1 MENLFFQDI
10 FKLVHR
16 KVGLK
21 IIALERSYFW
31 HTLLLFFHDYFSL
44 PALAQKYTSYC
55 AYFPLFVLPVYALF
69 PVQYFKLIFS
79 EEALQVPWDGSH
91 VGVVDLSRRFG
102 LWGAVRTHTNVCPS
116 FTPSGFKMLEWQER
130 VSGRRCWQFSG

>member
-1 MENLFFQDI
+1 MENLCFQGI

-31 HTLLLFFHDYFSL
+31 HMLLLFFHRYFSL

-55 AYFPLFVLPVYALF
+55 AYFLLFVLPVCVLF
-69 PVQYFKLIFS
+69 TVRYFNLIFS
-79 EEALQVPWDGSH
+79 EKKSLQVP
-91 VGVVDLSRRFG
+91 
-102 LWGAVRTHTNVCPS
+102 
-116 FTPSGFKMLEWQER
+116 
-130 VSGRRCWQFSG
+130 